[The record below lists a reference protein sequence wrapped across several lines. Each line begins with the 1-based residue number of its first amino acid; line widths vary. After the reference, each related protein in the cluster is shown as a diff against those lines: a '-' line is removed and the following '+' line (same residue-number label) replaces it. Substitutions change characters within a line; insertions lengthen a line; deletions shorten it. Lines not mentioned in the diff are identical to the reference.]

1 MWCVAFSSRASQ
13 TYQSRAQ
20 KSKRK
25 TTSQPSRDYRV
36 HKILL
41 FRHQNRDSFQKKL
54 HSWRDASSSGEH
66 ERAEIGLL
74 DLVNSCFVFAIFLLF
89 RFVEKTFV
97 WLVEVTSGQW

>member
-1 MWCVAFSSRASQ
+1 MWCVSFSPRASQ
-13 TYQSRAQ
+13 TYQSGAQ
-20 KSKRK
+20 ESKRK
-25 TTSQPSRDYRV
+25 TTSQPSRDYRG

-41 FRHQNRDSFQKKL
+41 FRHQSRDSFKKKL
-54 HSWRDASSSGEH
+54 HSRSHASSSGEH
-66 ERAEIGLL
+66 ERGEIGLL